1 MAHLDQT
8 GKRDKCIHRREWR
21 PERELEAFGAAHP
34 TWKRKQPATR
44 RLAKEA
50 FSFTM
55 LLAPADRQSQT
66 EKRMPTVVD
75 RSVF

>member
-1 MAHLDQT
+1 VAHVKQSAK
-8 GKRDKCIHRREWR
+8 GSQRIHRNQWR

-34 TWKRKQPATR
+34 TWKRKQPATG
-44 RLAKEA
+44 RLAKKA

-55 LLAPADRQSQT
+55 LLVPANRQSQV
-66 EKRMPTVVD
+66 EERMPTVVD